1 MKILDASDTARALPF
16 TDLIDQMELLFAE
29 GMVAPDR
36 HHHTMP
42 MKGEPD
48 ATLLL
53 MPAWAENIGCV
64 KIVTATPGNTA
75 RGLPAIAGSVLVF
88 DRQTGIHLAL
98 LDGAVL
104 TARRTAAASALAARH
119 LAPKDA
125 KHLLLIGAGKVAA
138 QLPEA
143 FASVRPVQSVRV
155 WDVFPEAAVRLAT
168 SLSDAGW
175 DAKPVIDLS
184 EAVPQ
189 ADIISAATLATEPLL
204 LGEWLREGQHI
215 DLIGAFT
222 PTMREADDGVLLRSR
237 IFVDTEFATKEAGEL
252 KIPLDNGAIQKE
264 DIEADLFGI
273 CAGKFIRRTTADIT
287 LFKSVGNA
295 TMDLA
300 AALTANASYSL

>member
-1 MKILDASDTARALPF
+1 VRITDDA
-16 TDLIDQMELLFAE
+16 
-29 GMVAPDR
+29 
-36 HHHTMP
+36 
-42 MKGEPD
+42 
-48 ATLLL
+48 
-53 MPAWAENIGCV
+53 
-64 KIVTATPGNTA
+64 
-75 RGLPAIAGSVLVF
+75 
-88 DRQTGIHLAL
+88 
-98 LDGAVL
+98 
-104 TARRTAAASALAARH
+104 
-119 LAPKDA
+119 
-125 KHLLLIGAGKVAA
+125 
-138 QLPEA
+138 
-143 FASVRPVQSVRV
+143 
-155 WDVFPEAAVRLAT
+155 
-168 SLSDAGW
+168 
-175 DAKPVIDLS
+175 
-184 EAVPQ
+184 
-189 ADIISAATLATEPLL
+189 IISAATLATEPLL